1 MILGVF
7 FRGFLSIFLGIF
19 WNCELV
25 NICTT
30 LGRQLDFQGLAGFGS
45 ACFVLFFGVWFLDGF
60 GNEFLMIFRWIWC
73 LFWLPKSIKNVI
85 DFGIDFRNAEKV
97 DSRGWRIE
105 AWPPRRRLRIPFWY
119 PSGLRNWSPVVQR
132 TRNLEQGLVLGILHA
147 VGRRPGEFKKKL
159 CC

>member
-7 FRGFLSIFLGIF
+7 FRGFLIVFLGIF

-45 ACFVLFFGVWFLDGF
+45 ACFVLFFWVWFLDGF
-60 GNEFLMIFRWIWC
+60 GNGFLMIFRRIWDP
-73 LFWLPKSIKNVI
+73 FWLPKSIKNVI

-97 DSRGWRIE
+97 DYRS
-105 AWPPRRRLRIPFWY
+105 
-119 PSGLRNWSPVVQR
+119 
-132 TRNLEQGLVLGILHA
+132 
-147 VGRRPGEFKKKL
+147 
-159 CC
+159 